1 MASLRNMSDEELIG
15 LYEVTAKHKLEY
27 RTRLKKEGDI
37 HLANIYRFF
46 KKWVEKSHPLRSAI
60 KNIVFGM

>member
-1 MASLRNMSDEELIG
+1 MDPLRNLNDRELTS
-15 LYEVTAKHKLEY
+15 LYKLTVEQKQEFK
-27 RTRLKKEGDI
+27 TRLKKEGDI

-46 KKWVEKSHPLRSAI
+46 KKWVDKSHPLRSAI